1 MASRRYKG
9 AAYRIDRK
17 AIILSD
23 PHFFHNNILKY
34 DGRTQFFT
42 DTDREVYDAYLKDSS
57 NRKGRISDEATRHM
71 GEFILEGINAE
82 IEDPEHDT
90 VLCLGDL
97 VFGNSPN
104 QYLRNAKYIRDRI
117 NCRDVR
123 IVWGNHD
130 EPDEIRHLFTHSY
143 DQTVMYIERTACFLN
158 HFPMITWDGG
168 KQAIHLHGHVHGLYE
183 QSSHPHPV
191 ARPKLWLAKDV
202 GVNTNGYKPY
212 TMSKILAQLES
223 VREHQRIE
231 RDRGNAH
238 LMY

>member
-42 DTDREVYDAYLKDSS
+42 DADREVYDAYLKDSS
-57 NRKGRISDEATRHM
+57 NRKGRISDEATRRM

-143 DQTVMYIERTACFLN
+143 DQTVMYIERTPCFLC
-158 HFPMITWDGG
+158 HYPMRSWLGMEKG
-168 KQAIHLHGHVHGLYE
+168 NYHLHGHVHGHLTPE
-183 QSSHPHPV
+183 KPTDLV
-191 ARPKLWLAKDV
+191 LDV
-202 GVNTNGYKPY
+202 GVNVHACKPW
-212 TMSKILAQLES
+212 TMKQISECMRKRRVPNS
-223 VREHQRIE
+223 T
-231 RDRGNAH
+231 
-238 LMY
+238 